1 MKYII
6 AALATMLL
14 LSSGAMAVV
23 GAGGFPVGCGAGGTV
38 NPQFPNASCPNCPA
52 VFMGN
57 HIDQMNDQSSTASQN
72 GSSEQKASNWAVV
85 AGDNNY
91 LFQTNIQSSLVAD
104 NGTTNQS
111 AKNLALLVGTGNEA
125 HQLNDPTA
133 SLTQMNEVI
142 ILGFY
147 NYANQSNYAA
157 ADAGNATVY
166 QKQNNFGL
174 IFGNNSTLNQTNIAE
189 AYNYGDPAA
198 VINQTQAN
206 AAYLYGFEN
215 MISQNNYDNATVD
228 VNCSGQINQ
237 TAKNLAFAITS
248 CCSPEFI
255 PVCNNTSMEGECPA
269 VPSTPPAAPAYPL
282 TEYPLDP

>member
-6 AALATMLL
+6 AALVAMLL
-14 LSSGAMAVV
+14 LTSGAMALV
-23 GAGGFPVGCGAGGTV
+23 GAGGFEVGATSGGTP
-38 NPQFPNASCPNCPA
+38 NPDYPNASCPNCPA

-57 HIDQMNDQSSTASQN
+57 NIVQVNNQSSTASQD
-72 GSSEQKASNWAVV
+72 GYSSQKSVNWAVV

-104 NGTTNQS
+104 NGSVNENSTN
-111 AKNLALLVGTGNEA
+111 LGLIVGTGNEA
-125 HQLNDPTA
+125 HQLNDPT
-133 SLTQMNEVI
+133 SDLTQMNEVI
-142 ILGFY
+142 VIGNY

-166 QKQNNFGL
+166 QSQHNFGL
-174 IFGNNSTLNQTNIAE
+174 IFGNNSTLLQTNIAE
-189 AYNYGDPAA
+189 AYNYGDPGA

-206 AAYLYGFEN
+206 AAYLYGYEN
-215 MISQNNYDNATVD
+215 MVNQTNIHNATVD
-228 VNCSGQINQ
+228 MNTTGSINQ

-282 TEYPLDP
+282 SEYPLDP